1 MASNNITLTKPR
13 CFYLEV
19 YVLILMKEG
28 NVSAS
33 RLASIPLQELK
44 TGSITGVITNQTREK
59 FQLGKV
65 SFLCIINKK
74 STYNHGEFK
83 LHLKLEIVIPEAA
96 TNNPL
101 FDEVDLMVRCLKRN
115 DISSLGT
122 TQEAGHYHLVYS
134 ETSKFWYCKAIFVW
148 VTFNSSVIS
157 AVTWVHVHVC
167 DLLNIKQPIC
177 ILIYM

>member
-1 MASNNITLTKPR
+1 MYLNLKFQLETCCFVTLISGQATEALQKYESIYVPKGTNYSLMASNNITLTKPR

-115 DISSLGT
+115 DIRSLGT
-122 TQEAGHYHLVYS
+122 RQEAGHYHLVYS
-134 ETSKFWYCKAIFVW
+134 ETSKF
-148 VTFNSSVIS
+148 
-157 AVTWVHVHVC
+157 
-167 DLLNIKQPIC
+167 
-177 ILIYM
+177 